1 MARKLRQCLYGVT
14 YYTHSR
20 CIELKPLMKNNT
32 TKELMLTVLRMAQ
45 GRYHFELISY
55 SILDNHFNFYIRTLV
70 GGESISRI
78 MQFIKSQFARRY
90 NRIMERT
97 GPFWNERF
105 SDSIT
110 ELAKNPEKTFLDTIM
125 KICLHP
131 VLNTKNSNPREYPYS
146 SYRCYMD
153 PYYTP
158 PVKITLHQFF
168 IILGDTFEERANRLY
183 GYEASYRQ
191 QLSHTYNF

>member
-20 CIELKPLMKNNT
+20 CIELKPLMKNKVM
-32 TKELMLTVLRMAQ
+32 KELMLAVIRMALE
-45 GRYHFELISY
+45 RYHFELISY
-55 SILDNHFNFYIRTLV
+55 SIMDNHFNFYIRTLE

-90 NRIMERT
+90 NRLMGRT

-105 SDSIT
+105 SDTIT
-110 ELAKNPEKTFLDTIM
+110 ELAKDPEKTFFDTIM
-125 KICLHP
+125 KICLNP
-131 VLNTKNSNPREYPYS
+131 ILNKKNSNPREYPYS
-146 SYRCYMD
+146 SYRCHMD

-168 IILGDTFEERANRLY
+168 MILGDTFEERAHRLY
-183 GYEASYRQ
+183 EYETSYRQ
-191 QLSHTYNF
+191 KLSHKYNL